1 MVYGGGKGNLGFQ
14 YKRERVIL
22 KYPTQHV
29 NGVKGIFIRSKR
41 FALSPQASSA
51 SSTGRENECSS
62 HLKLYNLN
70 TVQVSANS

>member
-1 MVYGGGKGNLGFQ
+1 MGHGGGKGNLGFQ
-14 YKRERVIL
+14 YQRERVVV

-29 NGVKGIFIRSKR
+29 NGVKGIFMRSKR
-41 FALSPQASSA
+41 LAISPQASSA

-62 HLKLYNLN
+62 DLKLYNLN